1 MRAIHIAAI
10 GRDVSIGQYV
20 KAVKT
25 TIANPDTEFKHGLT
39 CWWACT
45 GKDIRRQFLDGL
57 MDRINQNV
65 PYVERGF

>member
-1 MRAIHIAAI
+1 MRVIHIAAI

-25 TIANPDTEFKHGLT
+25 AIANPNTEFKHGLT

-45 GKDIRRQFLDGL
+45 GKDIRRQFLDGV
-57 MDRINQNV
+57 MDRINQNI
-65 PYVERGF
+65 PYIKRGF